1 MQPESKGKVTLDS
14 TKQRSTVSIQVKIK
28 QEEDKYIFQA
38 IVCDYFNEV
47 SSDHIPPTRRN
58 FQYKERLD

>member
-1 MQPESKGKVTLDS
+1 LDS
-14 TKQRSTVSIQVKIK
+14 NKQRSTVSIQIKIK

-47 SSDHIPPTRRN
+47 SSYEHDGSEISV
-58 FQYKERLD
+58 